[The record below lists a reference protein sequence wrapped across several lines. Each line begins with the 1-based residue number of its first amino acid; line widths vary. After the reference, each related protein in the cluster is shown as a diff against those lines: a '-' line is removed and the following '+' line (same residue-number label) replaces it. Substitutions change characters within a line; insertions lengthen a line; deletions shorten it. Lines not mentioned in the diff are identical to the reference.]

1 MVFSTAGL
9 KIKKNNN
16 NKVGKRKEKKRRPR
30 SVKAQAVGALLVGL
44 NQGLVLT
51 NSDLCGF

>member
-9 KIKKNNN
+9 KIKKNIII
-16 NKVGKRKEKKRRPR
+16 KCGKKKIKRPCF
-30 SVKAQAVGALLVGL
+30 VKAQAVEALLVGL

>member
-9 KIKKNNN
+9 KIKKRYN
-16 NKVGKRKEKKRRPR
+16 NKVGGKKIKRPCF
-30 SVKAQAVGALLVGL
+30 VKAQAVGALLVGL